1 MKSKLLVLGASVMCL
16 TGLTGCSSE
25 FAVEMEHAGL
35 NTLLG
40 MGMAFFVLIVI
51 SLVISCF
58 PLVLG
63 GHNKKEVKKTE
74 KITTEQ
80 AIDHTISQIEEQEEM
95 ADDAELVAVI
105 SAAIAAFEGTAH
117 TEGFQVRSIRKVN
130 KRNWKK

>member
-40 MGMAFFVLIVI
+40 MGMAFFVLIII

-58 PLVLG
+58 PLVFG
-63 GHNKKEVKKTE
+63 RQNKTEVKKTQE
-74 KITTEQ
+74 ITTEQ

-105 SAAIAAFEGTAH
+105 SAAIAAFEGSSH

-130 KRNWKK
+130 KGNWKK

>member
-16 TGLTGCSSE
+16 AGCSSE

-40 MGMAFFVLIVI
+40 MGMAFFVLIII

-58 PLVLG
+58 PLVFG
-63 GHNKKEVKKTE
+63 GTNRKEVKKTE
-74 KITTEQ
+74 NITTEQ
-80 AIDHTISQIEEQEEM
+80 SIDHTISQIEEQEEM
-95 ADDAELVAVI
+95 ADNAELVAVI
-105 SAAIAAFEGTAH
+105 SAAIAAFEGSSH

-130 KRNWKK
+130 KKNWKK

>member
-40 MGMAFFVLIVI
+40 MGMAFFVLIII

-58 PLVLG
+58 PLVFG
-63 GHNKKEVKKTE
+63 RQNK
-74 KITTEQ
+74 TTNQVLRQ
-80 AIDHTISQIEEQEEM
+80 APCLHLREHGALFI
-95 ADDAELVAVI
+95 LR
-105 SAAIAAFEGTAH
+105 G
-117 TEGFQVRSIRKVN
+117 
-130 KRNWKK
+130 

>member
-25 FAVEMEHAGL
+25 VAVEMEHAGL

-40 MGMAFFVLIVI
+40 MGMAFFVLIII

-58 PLVLG
+58 PLFLG

-105 SAAIAAFEGTAH
+105 SAAIAAFEGTSH

>member
-1 MKSKLLVLGASVMCL
+1 MKSKLLVLGASMMCL

-40 MGMAFFVLIVI
+40 MGMAFFVLIII

-58 PLVLG
+58 PLVFG
-63 GHNKKEVKKTE
+63 GTNRKEVKKTE
-74 KITTEQ
+74 NITTEQ
-80 AIDHTISQIEEQEEM
+80 SIDHTISQIEEQEEM
-95 ADDAELVAVI
+95 ADNAELVAVI
-105 SAAIAAFEGTAH
+105 SAAIAAFEGSSH

-130 KRNWKK
+130 KKNWKK

>member
-40 MGMAFFVLIVI
+40 MGMAFFVLIII

-58 PLVLG
+58 PLVFG
-63 GHNKKEVKKTE
+63 GTNRKEVKKTE
-74 KITTEQ
+74 NITTEQ
-80 AIDHTISQIEEQEEM
+80 SIDHTISQIEEQEEM
-95 ADDAELVAVI
+95 ADNAELVAVI
-105 SAAIAAFEGTAH
+105 SAAIAAFEGSSH

-130 KRNWKK
+130 KKNWKK